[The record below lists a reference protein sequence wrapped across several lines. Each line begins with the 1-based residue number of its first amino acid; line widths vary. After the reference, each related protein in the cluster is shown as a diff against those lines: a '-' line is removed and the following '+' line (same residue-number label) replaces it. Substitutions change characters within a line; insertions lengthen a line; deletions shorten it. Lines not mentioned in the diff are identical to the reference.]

1 MQKKIQSFFLNLKNK
16 KAAAEKTTPRKNV
29 PYSQARQ
36 VGILFMNEREEDY
49 AAINKFVQK
58 LTREGKKITALTYF
72 EHTQSNGYDFYFDSF
87 TKEQISATGVITSDK
102 VERFIES
109 DFDYVFCINKHS
121 FLPFDYILLRS
132 KAKCRIGMYL
142 EEKPECFEL
151 MIKPKPEDTLESLL
165 DQLLKYL
172 QALIPD
178 GK

>member
-16 KAAAEKTTPRKNV
+16 KAAAQKSVLRKNI
-29 PYSQARQ
+29 PYAQARQ

-49 AAINKFVQK
+49 AAINKFVEK
-58 LTREGKKITALTYF
+58 LAREGKKVTALTYF
-72 EHTQSNGYDFYFDSF
+72 ERLQSNRYDFIFDHF
-87 TKEQISATGVITSDK
+87 TKEQISATGVIQSDK
-102 VERFIES
+102 VERFIET
-109 DFDYVFCINKHS
+109 DFDYLFCINKYS

-142 EEKPECFEL
+142 EEKPDCFEL
-151 MIKPKPEDTLESLL
+151 MIKPKPEDTLESLI

-172 QALIPD
+172 KALLPD

>member
-36 VGILFMNEREEDY
+36 VGVLFMNEREEDY

-72 EHTQSNGYDFYFDSF
+72 DHIQSNGYDFYFDSF

-109 DFDYVFCINKHS
+109 DFDYVFCINKYS

-132 KAKCRIGMYL
+132 KAKCRIGMYV